1 MPKIVVYPGSF
12 DPPTN
17 GHLDVLRRAAKLAG
31 TLYVAVATNTSKK
44 PLFSVEE
51 RVDLLRKTTADVP
64 NVKVVSFDGLLVDY
78 AQRVGAAAIIR
89 GLRALSD
96 FEYEFQMALTN
107 RRLNKEVETLF
118 LMPSEEYS
126 YLSSHMIKEIGRL
139 GGDLSPFVPPE
150 VAELMKQR
158 QADEGRGSQ
167 DIP

>member
-1 MPKIVVYPGSF
+1 MPKIAVYPGSF

-44 PLFSVEE
+44 PLFTVEE
-51 RVDLLRKTTADVP
+51 RVELLRKTTADVP
-64 NVKVVSFDGLLVDY
+64 NVKVDHFNGLLVDY
-78 AQRVGAAAIIR
+78 AQQVGASAIFR
-89 GLRALSD
+89 GLRAVSD

-107 RRLNKEVETLF
+107 RQLNKDVETLF

-126 YLSSHMIKEIGRL
+126 YLSSHMIKEIARL
-139 GGDLSPFVPPE
+139 GGNLSPFVPPE
-150 VAELMKQR
+150 VAELMRHKHAR
-158 QADEGRGSQ
+158 EDRGSQ